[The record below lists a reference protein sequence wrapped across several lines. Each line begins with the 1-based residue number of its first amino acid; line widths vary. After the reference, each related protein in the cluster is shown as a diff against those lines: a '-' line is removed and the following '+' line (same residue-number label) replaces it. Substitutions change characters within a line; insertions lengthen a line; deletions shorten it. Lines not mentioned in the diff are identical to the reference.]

1 MHLQVEWIV
10 LGEVS
15 DSFSEGRSGLGYIL
29 ASNEYLAFIRLEI
42 AHAEFHEGGL
52 AGAVRTEQPRDP
64 AAVNFQRYAIDSILC
79 TVPFGDILEGN
90 EHGRK
95 LRCTK
100 FAAMAKS
107 NQAEKKEV
115 HPGLVL
121 RSTGALY
128 DVLVDNGDVVVCR
141 IRGKF
146 RLEKFRTTSPIAVGD
161 RVMWSEVEDE
171 GTGMIE
177 KIVPRRNRIIR
188 RSVNLSHEAHVVAA
202 NVDRAWLMVTLT
214 EPSTSTG
221 FVDRFLVT
229 AEAYG
234 VPTTLLFNKIDVLA
248 LQGEE
253 ALELL
258 EMWMATYRAIG
269 YECVAIS
276 AKTGSGLE
284 AVHDAMLGGVHLVS
298 GHSGVGKST
307 MLNALIPGLDIRTS
321 EVSDSHGKGRHTT
334 THAEMHRLPGGGLII
349 DTPGI
354 KGFGLVR
361 LEKETLHH
369 HFPEMFAL
377 LPECKFHN
385 CRHLTEPGCA
395 VLQAVET
402 GGVDEVRHKNY
413 LQMVE
418 EFEEGPYR

>member
-1 MHLQVEWIV
+1 MATSKQ
-10 LGEVS
+10 
-15 DSFSEGRSGLGYIL
+15 
-29 ASNEYLAFIRLEI
+29 LEMK
-42 AHAEFHEGGL
+42 
-52 AGAVRTEQPRDP
+52 R
-64 AAVNFQRYAIDSILC
+64 
-79 TVPFGDILEGN
+79 
-90 EHGRK
+90 
-95 LRCTK
+95 
-100 FAAMAKS
+100 
-107 NQAEKKEV
+107 
-115 HPGLVL
+115 GLVL

-128 DVLVDNGDVVVCR
+128 DVLAEDGSMLVCR

-161 RVMWSEVEDE
+161 RVLWTEIEEAGPGV
-171 GTGMIE
+171 IE
-177 KIVPRRNRIIR
+177 KIEPRRNRIIR

-202 NVDRAWLMVTLT
+202 NIDRAWLMITLT
-214 EPSTSTG
+214 EPATSTG

-234 VPTTLLFNKIDVLA
+234 VPTTLLFNKLDTLEA
-248 LQGEE
+248 LGDD

-258 EMWMATYRAIG
+258 EMWMATYRRIG

-276 AKTGSGLE
+276 AKTGSGLQQI
-284 AVHDAMLGGVHLVS
+284 HDAMLGGVHLVS

-321 EVSDSHGKGRHTT
+321 EVSESHGKGRHTT

-377 LPECKFHN
+377 LPACKFHN

-395 VLQAVET
+395 VLKAVET
-402 GGVDEVRHKNY
+402 GEVDDVRHKNY